1 MGYESTGLRFGT
13 FLFEYL
19 QNTIPETT
27 GQARRDAPSKTAR
40 QRQHGA
46 VKSGK
51 RYPSDNVPAET
62 ETGRFTPRGRKRK
75 YC

>member
-27 GQARRDAPSKTAR
+27 GQARRGIPSKTAR
-40 QRQHGA
+40 QRQYG
-46 VKSGK
+46 V
-51 RYPSDNVPAET
+51 
-62 ETGRFTPRGRKRK
+62 
-75 YC
+75 